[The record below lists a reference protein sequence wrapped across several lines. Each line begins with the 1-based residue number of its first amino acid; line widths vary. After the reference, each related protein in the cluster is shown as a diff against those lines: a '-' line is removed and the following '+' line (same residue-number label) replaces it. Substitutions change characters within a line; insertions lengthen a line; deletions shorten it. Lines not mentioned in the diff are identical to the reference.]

1 MHATI
6 EKLMQ
11 GDDRIVGY
19 FVAAKAR
26 WAKILKDVHDT
37 SVQTLAERLTDEQMW
52 FEHHCGGRWDGQ
64 EVMAWTAFASLYT
77 TAAGFDGNADSA
89 RKLAKAFLASM
100 CSIEVKGLAGRA
112 AKSYGVD
119 A

>member
-1 MHATI
+1 MH
-6 EKLMQ
+6 
-11 GDDRIVGY
+11 GDDSVVGY
-19 FVAAKAR
+19 FVAAKER
-26 WAKILKDVHDT
+26 WAKILKDVNDV
-37 SVQTLAERLTDEQMW
+37 SVQTLSKRLTDEQMW

-77 TAAGFDGNADSA
+77 TEAGFEDNAGAAS
-89 RKLAKAFLASM
+89 KLARAFDASM
-100 CSIEVKGLAGRA
+100 CSIEVKGLAERA

>member
-1 MHATI
+1 MHTTI
-6 EKLMQ
+6 EKLMH
-11 GDDRIVGY
+11 GDVSIVSY
-19 FVAAKAR
+19 FVAAKER
-26 WAKILKDVHDT
+26 WTKILKDAHGAT
-37 SVQTLAERLTDEQMW
+37 VQTLAKRLTDEQMW

-77 TAAGFDGNADSA
+77 TQAGFGDNADAA
-89 RKLAKAFLASM
+89 RKLARAFDASM
-100 CSIEVKGLAGRA
+100 CSIEVKGLAKRA